1 MIIIIMFIIFRF
13 IVLGFLTVY
22 LVSCSPE
29 KNISAKVENLDLAQ
43 VVKTYSEIVYSTY
56 VDSHAAAKEMS
67 KSINE
72 FLDSPSEQS
81 FIAAKESWISARL
94 PYLQTEVYRFYGG
107 PIDDEDGPEGL
118 LNAWPMDEAYVDYVK
133 GAPDSG
139 IINDDK
145 SYPEITKDLLI
156 SLNEKDGEENISCGY
171 HAIEFLLW
179 GQDFQTNGP
188 GERPHTDY
196 TTAANADRR
205 KEFLKI
211 TVSLLLENL
220 KSLVN
225 EWVPSQ
231 ANYRS
236 NFLKEDSLVA
246 IQKIL
251 SGMTLLSGF
260 ELAGERLLVAYESRA
275 QEDEHSCFSDTTH
288 NDAIYDIVGIINVWS
303 GTYKA
308 LDGTKIE
315 GPGIRALATDQD
327 PALGSKIDKA
337 LMSALDKS
345 KAIPTPF
352 DQAIL
357 AKDGSES
364 RKAIINLIEELENV
378 ADGFVTIA
386 KNSGINVSK
395 EPEP

>member
-1 MIIIIMFIIFRF
+1 MFIIFRF
-13 IVLGFLTVY
+13 IVLGFLAVY

-43 VVKTYSEIVYSTY
+43 VVKTYSEIVYATY
-56 VDSHAAAKEMS
+56 VDSHAAAKEMR

-81 FIAAKESWISARL
+81 FITAKESWISARL

-145 SYPEITKDLLI
+145 AYPEINKDLLI
-156 SLNEKDGEENISCGY
+156 GLNEKDGEENISCGY

-205 KEFLKI
+205 KKFLKI

-220 KSLVN
+220 ESLVN

-315 GPGIRALATDQD
+315 GPGIRELATDQD

-337 LMSALDKS
+337 LMSALGKS
-345 KAIPTPF
+345 KAIPPPF